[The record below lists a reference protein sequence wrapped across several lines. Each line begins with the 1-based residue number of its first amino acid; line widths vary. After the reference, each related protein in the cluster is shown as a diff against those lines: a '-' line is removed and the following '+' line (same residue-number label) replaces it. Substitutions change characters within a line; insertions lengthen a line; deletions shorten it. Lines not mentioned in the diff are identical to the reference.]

1 MCENIKIMFICGAFS
16 KVNEKEVIEQSK
28 KGVEFSANQIQLKFI
43 EAFRHAAPTEVISA
57 PFIGHYPNQSR
68 TLHFHGFTKAQS
80 LCKYVHFNNIWG
92 ISNISRT
99 CALKKAV
106 RDFALRE
113 SGKKLIVVYSA
124 HYPFLAAAVYAKKL
138 NQEIQVCCIIPDLPQ
153 YMNLE
158 QKRGVLYDFFKKL
171 DVKSIEKEMDSVD
184 TSVVLTDAMA
194 HILHLNDRPYIVSE
208 GIVESLPQENS
219 CDKQKETVNIVYAGK
234 VYFKFG
240 IKLLLDAFS
249 KFKNTNYRLVICGT
263 GDAAE
268 YVKKCAKEDHRI
280 TFTGQLSPDE
290 VQRYI
295 NSATVLVNPR
305 PNNEEYTK
313 YSFPSKD
320 IEYLLSGKPTV
331 AFILDGMPDCYR
343 DFIYAADRDKDPV
356 SAIFD
361 ALKKAVIAPEEEVRK
376 RHMQFLEY
384 TSKNLLASEIVR
396 KIIEVNFDQE
406 V

>member
-1 MCENIKIMFICGAFS
+1 MRY
-16 KVNEKEVIEQSK
+16 EKAEKS
-28 KGVEFSANQIQLKFI
+28 
-43 EAFRHAAPTEVISA
+43 
-57 PFIGHYPNQSR
+57 
-68 TLHFHGFTKAQS
+68 S
-80 LCKYVHFNNIWG
+80 LLY
-92 ISNISRT
+92 T
-99 CALKKAV
+99 ALIIL
-106 RDFALRE
+106 FGSCCLC
-113 SGKKLIVVYSA
+113 
-124 HYPFLAAAVYAKKL
+124 KKL

-268 YVKKCAKEDHRI
+268 YVKNAQKR
-280 TFTGQLSPDE
+280 T
-290 VQRYI
+290 
-295 NSATVLVNPR
+295 
-305 PNNEEYTK
+305 
-313 YSFPSKD
+313 
-320 IEYLLSGKPTV
+320 IESHSQDSYLPMKFRG
-331 AFILDGMPDCYR
+331 ILILRRC
-343 DFIYAADRDKDPV
+343 
-356 SAIFD
+356 
-361 ALKKAVIAPEEEVRK
+361 
-376 RHMQFLEY
+376 
-384 TSKNLLASEIVR
+384 
-396 KIIEVNFDQE
+396 
-406 V
+406 

>member
-68 TLHFHGFTKAQS
+68 TLHFHGFTKAQN

-113 SGKKLIVVYSA
+113 SGKKLFVVYSA

>member
-28 KGVEFSANQIQLKFI
+28 KSVEFSANQIQLKFI
-43 EAFRHAAPTEVISA
+43 EAFRHAAHTEVISA

-361 ALKKAVIAPEEEVRK
+361 ALKKAVIAPEGEVRK
-376 RHMQFLEY
+376 RHMQLLEY